1 MDFLANIV
9 NCRDL
14 REYDCFVLA
23 VFSHGEHNEVEFVDG
38 NKVDVDEGVTRRRT
52 ESVNAHTEAISVPS
66 CSFYDMKICYSSLP
80 SDAEEESW

>member
-1 MDFLANIV
+1 MQVNFSIRTFYIIRVDDLFANFELKFLLIQN
-9 NCRDL
+9 RGPL
-14 REYDCFVLA
+14 L
-23 VFSHGEHNEVEFVDG
+23 
-38 NKVDVDEGVTRRRT
+38 DEGVTRRRT

>member
-1 MDFLANIV
+1 MQVNFSIRTFYIIHVDELFANFELKFLLIQN
-9 NCRDL
+9 RGPL
-14 REYDCFVLA
+14 L
-23 VFSHGEHNEVEFVDG
+23 
-38 NKVDVDEGVTRRRT
+38 DEGVTRRRT